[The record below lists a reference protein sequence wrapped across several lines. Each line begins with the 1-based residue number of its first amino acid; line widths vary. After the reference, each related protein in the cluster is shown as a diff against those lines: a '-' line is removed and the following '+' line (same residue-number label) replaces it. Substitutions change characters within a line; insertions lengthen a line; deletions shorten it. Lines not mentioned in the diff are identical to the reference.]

1 MIRNWVPRH
10 ALQLLDGVPFKGGV
24 HSSNSNQLIL
34 WPNQFPFQ
42 AKAVSA
48 AKKADAVRELGGQRG
63 HPLSQFHSYNLEEI
77 GVPVDARPFAGEHHG
92 GKHGYT
98 VRSANGAAL
107 WLNIGHMDRSD
118 NNIALVV
125 HNVHTAQKHLHTS
138 SKE

>member
-63 HPLSQFHSYNLEEI
+63 HPCHSSTLTTLRRLVSQWTQDPLLVNTMVANMGIQF
-77 GVPVDARPFAGEHHG
+77 GQP
-92 GKHGYT
+92 T
-98 VRSANGAAL
+98 VQHFG
-107 WLNIGHMDRSD
+107 
-118 NNIALVV
+118 
-125 HNVHTAQKHLHTS
+125 
-138 SKE
+138 